1 MKLSLDEV
9 QHIAHLARL
18 ELSSDELQRYQSQLS
33 AILEHVAILQELD
46 TSMVAPTSSV
56 LPLHAP
62 LREDEV
68 RPGLTTVKALQNS
81 PRQEQNQ
88 FRVPPVLDES

>member
-18 ELSSDELQRYQSQLS
+18 ELSADELRRYQSQLS
-33 AILEHVAILQELD
+33 AILDHVAILQELD

-56 LPLHAP
+56 LPQHAP
-62 LREDEV
+62 LREDKIQ
-68 RPGLTTVKALQNS
+68 PGLTTAKALQNA
-81 PRQEQNQ
+81 PHQEQNQ
-88 FRVPPVLDES
+88 FKVPPVLDES

>member
-33 AILEHVAILQELD
+33 AILDYVAVLQELD
-46 TSMVAPTSSV
+46 TSMVEPTSSV
-56 LPLHAP
+56 LPQQAP
-62 LREDEV
+62 LRED
-68 RPGLTTVKALQNS
+68 
-81 PRQEQNQ
+81 
-88 FRVPPVLDES
+88 